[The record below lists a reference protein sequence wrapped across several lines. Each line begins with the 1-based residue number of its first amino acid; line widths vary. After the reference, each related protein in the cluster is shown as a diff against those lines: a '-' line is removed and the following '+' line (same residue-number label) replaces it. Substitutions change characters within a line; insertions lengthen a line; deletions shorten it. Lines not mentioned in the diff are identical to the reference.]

1 MVLYIG
7 VLVLLACIKLFISTA
22 VYKILIFYIKEKLK
36 LYNEKGKTK
45 DCSFYTT
52 IGVILA
58 LYLVQFVEKF
68 FIDVLNC
75 AFILIDDKAP
85 AWETWYDAISFV
97 TIYIFPLSNFF
108 VQCAFLLLFYMLGQI
123 TSEVDGMGSIV
134 IEKVSTSRAQSERS
148 LMPNKITL

>member
-1 MVLYIG
+1 MVLYIS
-7 VLVLLACIKLFISTA
+7 VLILLACIKLFIATA
-22 VYKILIFYIKEKLK
+22 VYKIIVFFIKEKLK
-36 LYNEKGKTK
+36 LYNEKRKPK

-58 LYLVQFVEKF
+58 LYFVQFVEKF

-108 VQCAFLLLFYMLGQI
+108 VQCAFLLLFYMLG
-123 TSEVDGMGSIV
+123 
-134 IEKVSTSRAQSERS
+134 
-148 LMPNKITL
+148 